1 MRQSNVRETYWHC
14 EVIRDDTTTRR
25 ARARVYRVTLD
36 AIDAVRPY
44 NKYSWDTPKAG
55 MKITEYLKLLIS

>member
-1 MRQSNVRETYWHC
+1 MTLRGNV
-14 EVIRDDTTTRR
+14 DDATTRP

-55 MKITEYLKLLIS
+55 MKITEYLK